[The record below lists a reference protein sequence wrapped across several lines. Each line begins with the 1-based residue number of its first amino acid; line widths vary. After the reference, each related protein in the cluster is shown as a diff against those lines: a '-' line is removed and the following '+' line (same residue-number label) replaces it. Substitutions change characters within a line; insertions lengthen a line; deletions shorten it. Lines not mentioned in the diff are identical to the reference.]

1 MHFWIWRY
9 FAYNFFFYLATTFAP
24 ILQSL
29 KGKSRLETKIPEEY
43 LAYILYPTK
52 GAVVWKIRR
61 VVKEGG
67 QSKLWLDPKLKLKI
81 WT

>member
-1 MHFWIWRY
+1 MQLILSGPRQGVKSIFVPYALLNLAILRLQ
-9 FAYNFFFYLATTFAP
+9 FFFYLATTFAP

-52 GAVVWKIRR
+52 GAVV
-61 VVKEGG
+61 
-67 QSKLWLDPKLKLKI
+67 
-81 WT
+81 